1 MPDVKLSYQL
11 DLDPE
16 SVWLT
21 VTPGTAIKGSVAYV
35 QELGDFIAHDRYYT
49 KREDLSSF
57 LIKCTLSGEGVLE
70 YNDEKYV
77 IEPNQIF
84 WIDCTKP
91 QHYYTSPRTKE
102 WRVLWVHFYGATSAK
117 YYELFLQQNNGSPVA
132 TLPPANGVTA
142 AIRSLISLYRSGENS
157 VSSDI
162 RASGLLTVI
171 MVECI
176 SAALTERAF
185 SGVPDC
191 VQQARAYLLDH
202 YNERITLD
210 DLAKRY
216 SINKYYF
223 QKLFKRHTGFTP
235 NEYLILSRL
244 NHAKEYLRTSNRSVA
259 EIASEVGVENPSHF
273 INLFKKHEGITPN
286 AYRQSW
292 YRP

>member
-11 DLDPE
+11 DLEPE
-16 SVWLT
+16 SIWLT

-70 YNDEKYV
+70 YNDEKHT

-117 YYELFLQQNNGSPVA
+117 YYELFLQQNSGSPVA

-185 SGVPDC
+185 SGVPDS

-244 NHAKEYLRTSNRSVA
+244 NHAKEYLRTGNRSVA
-259 EIASEVGVENPSHF
+259 EIASEVGVDNPSHF